1 MRRPVLIGV
10 AMAGAAT
17 VVALVGAG
25 PALAETSDI
34 GRNVGN
40 EVKAWNTSLLLAIA
54 GLLAIP
60 VLAKRDMASG
70 IVLTLLVTLIGG
82 FAFAPGAVRTVIESL
97 WRAAAG

>member
-1 MRRPVLIGV
+1 MKRAALI
-10 AMAGAAT
+10 AAT
-17 VVALVGAG
+17 VVAGATVLALLG
-25 PALAETSDI
+25 AAPALAETSDI